1 MEKRGV
7 HGDVCKR
14 EGMEASE
21 PWEMAAMVRLIHMFD
36 SPLMDFEN
44 AGEGKS
50 ESCRWNRIG
59 KWD

>member
-14 EGMEASE
+14 EGMEALE
-21 PWEMAAMVRLIHMFD
+21 PWEMVAMVRLIHMFD

-44 AGEGKS
+44 AGGKAS
-50 ESCRWNRIG
+50 PRVAGGIA
-59 KWD
+59 

>member
-7 HGDVCKR
+7 HGDVCKM

-21 PWEMAAMVRLIHMFD
+21 PWEMAAMARLIHMFD

-44 AGEGKS
+44 AGGKAS
-50 ESCRWNRIG
+50 PRVAGGIA
-59 KWD
+59 